1 MCVKHRLLMLLIMTA
16 YEYAYPFMRSNFL
29 DFIQW
34 KFFNALFNRCPA
46 DGGVGHCVEWRNQ
59 LQFTAVLLLYS
70 RCDSCSHIKQCVHRS
85 VFESIVLK
93 LHLFTKLTAR
103 VIVAD
108 FCFALF
114 YFAHFSYI

>member
-1 MCVKHRLLMLLIMTA
+1 MTA

-34 KFFNALFNRCPA
+34 KFFNTLFNRCPA

-108 FCFALF
+108 FCFASF